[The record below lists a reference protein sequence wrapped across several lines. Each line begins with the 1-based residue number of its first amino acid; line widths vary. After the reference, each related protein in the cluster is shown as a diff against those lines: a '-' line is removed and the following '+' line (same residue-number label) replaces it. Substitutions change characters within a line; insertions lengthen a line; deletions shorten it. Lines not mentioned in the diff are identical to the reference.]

1 MELIA
6 LAVIGGAAALF
17 VSIVVVAHKKGNLK

>member
-6 LAVIGGAAALF
+6 LGIIAGAAALF
-17 VSIVVVAHKKGNLK
+17 TGVVVFAHKKGNLK

>member
-6 LAVIGGAAALF
+6 LSVIGGVAALF
-17 VSIVVVAHKKGNLK
+17 VSIVVVAHKKGLLK

>member
-6 LAVIGGAAALF
+6 LSVIGGAAFFSVLLVILAD
-17 VSIVVVAHKKGNLK
+17 KRGNLK

>member
-6 LAVIGGAAALF
+6 LSVIGGVAALF

>member
-6 LAVIGGAAALF
+6 LGIIAGAAALF
-17 VSIVVVAHKKGNLK
+17 TGIVVVAHKKGTLK